1 MRLIQPGEAM
11 AHSMNVG
18 RNWLAIPVLVAVV
31 GLGVLS
37 AFTSVIVGVFVSIVL
52 LGTVALLPRA
62 NPLVYWPIG
71 FFLAISLGYLSYL
84 IHWSV
89 GGQSLDHQFAR
100 MHFLVVIVCFGL
112 IAMIRSWR
120 HGRDQRLTTFNVDGL
135 ASVVLCIALPVV
147 LIWIGSSRLSSD
159 SISLF
164 SGYMSGGDHG
174 LHNQIIHNL
183 LPWSA
188 TPRAENPYTLYTY
201 PQGLHYLV
209 ALFTSL
215 NSANSR
221 YSGLVQEYLTG
232 AWFEYL
238 QLAAYVQL
246 AAAIF
251 VYWSRRARLWRAVFL
266 APLFLAFAAVDHFV
280 AHLFWSGFMT
290 STGITWALLVPVAV
304 WVARRGQHEA
314 SSATVLENIFMWI
327 VMLLFSWIVYQPY
340 VIVIAVSGLCML
352 LASLSPA
359 RSGWRAAILDHLR
372 RHTPL
377 IGFCAVTAATVLA
390 CLMLGRDSAAVSFLF
405 LDGSTWRAS
414 LPTVLVWS
422 AAATVMPLLAREHP
436 QRTFPATAVSSLVGF
451 TIGMAGV
458 VFVGGDDGLL
468 ELPYYI
474 QKMYWTVFYVSVPIA
489 LAAGFML
496 LWRSRYLSSIESRA
510 GRLAGLWL
518 VIALVPLVQGRTP
531 NASVT
536 HFSVDWFARGV
547 FAVPTNDTLAVGAF
561 SMRDKLG
568 SHMANLA
575 LRSASTVTLSPDIA
589 ISGNPYLACS
599 LLRDQGVNR
608 IYTTPNGRAELVES
622 GCSADASYV
631 EDGTLMVSSQINYF
645 SVSTD
650 VTETFTNTSQ
660 GFRLLLRGFLPP
672 EKWGT
677 WAGGYR
683 SALGFSYEED
693 LNNPLVQLTLRSHP
707 KDEELRR
714 VNIGVNGRIV
724 TSRLLALGKPEP
736 FPVSLPAGKK
746 GTRIELTI
754 TCERSHEEVLADD
767 PVDGPTACAGLESM
781 RLEEKAD

>member
-1 MRLIQPGEAM
+1 
-11 AHSMNVG
+11 MNVG
-18 RNWLAIPVLVAVV
+18 RNWLTIPLLVAVV
-31 GLGVLS
+31 GLGALS
-37 AFTSVIVGVFVSIVL
+37 ACTSVIVGVFISIVL
-52 LGTVALLPRA
+52 LGTVALLPRE

-71 FFLAISLGYLSYL
+71 FLLAISLGYVSYL

-89 GGQSLDHQFAR
+89 GGQSVDQQFAR
-100 MHFLVVIVCFGL
+100 MHFLVIIVCFGV
-112 IAMIRSWR
+112 IATTRSWWY
-120 HGRDQRLTTFNVDGL
+120 GRDQRLMILNVNGL
-135 ASVVLCIALPVV
+135 ASAALCIVLPVV

-159 SISLF
+159 SVSLF

-174 LHNQIIHNL
+174 LHNQIVHNL

-201 PQGLHYLV
+201 PQGLHYV
-209 ALFTSL
+209 IALFTSL
-215 NSANSR
+215 NSENSQ

-246 AAAIF
+246 AAAVF
-251 VYWSRRARLWRAVFL
+251 VYWSRSARLWRAVFL

-304 WVARRGQHEA
+304 WVARRGQQEA
-314 SSATVLENIFMWI
+314 NNTSVLENIFIW
-327 VMLLFSWIVYQPY
+327 VVLLLFSWIVYQPY

-352 LASLSPA
+352 LAGLVPA
-359 RSGWRAAILDHLR
+359 QSGRRAEILYLLR

-377 IGFCAVTAATVLA
+377 IGCCTVTAATVLA
-390 CLMLGRDSAAVSFLF
+390 CLLLGRDSAAVSFLF
-405 LDGSTWRAS
+405 LDGSTWRSS

-422 AAATVMPLLAREHP
+422 AAATVFPMLASESP
-436 QRTFPATAVSSLVGF
+436 QRMFPATVVSSLIGF

-458 VFVGGDDGLL
+458 VFVGGDDGLF

-496 LWRSRYLSSIESRA
+496 LWRSRYLSSVKSRA

-547 FAVPTNDTLAVGAF
+547 FALPTNDTLAVGAF

-575 LRSASTVTLSPDIA
+575 LKSSSTATLSPDIA

-599 LLRDQGVNR
+599 LLNDQGVKR
-608 IYTTPNGRAELVES
+608 IYTTPNGRAELLES
-622 GCSADASYV
+622 GCLPDASYV

-650 VTETFTNTSQ
+650 MTETFTNTSQ

-693 LNNPLVQLTLRSHP
+693 LNNPLVQLTLRLHP

-714 VNIGVNGRIV
+714 VSIGVNGRTV
-724 TSRLLALGKPEP
+724 TSRLLALGETEP

-767 PVDGPTACAGLESM
+767 PSDGPTACAGLESM
-781 RLEEKAD
+781 RLEEQVD